1 MAAAE
6 AYFVGRSELLS
17 WINSTLGLRINK
29 VEEVGVA
36 NINQYTTH
44 WEAACGKQQLPEQ
57 VLLLCLQHIHY
68 AFPVLLWP
76 CRQQMEP

>member
-29 VEEVGVA
+29 VEEVGLVA
-36 NINQYTTH
+36 
-44 WEAACGKQQLPEQ
+44 
-57 VLLLCLQHIHY
+57 
-68 AFPVLLWP
+68 FD
-76 CRQQMEP
+76 